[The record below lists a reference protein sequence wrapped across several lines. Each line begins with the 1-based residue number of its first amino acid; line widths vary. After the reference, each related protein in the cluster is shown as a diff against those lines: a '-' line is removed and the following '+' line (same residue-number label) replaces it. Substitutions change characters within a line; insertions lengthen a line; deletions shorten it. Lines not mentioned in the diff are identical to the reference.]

1 MEVEEREGEGALY
14 AVEEEGR
21 FWMWK
26 EVRGE
31 IPGLGL
37 VVRVDIGGSVLRC
50 KRVCSC
56 PYVVVVVM
64 APITGDQSCA
74 LLTKRLSCVMVVAK
88 IPNTQETVGCIANVD
103 QAISATK
110 RNTTNPALQDSTV
123 HYTPLRYVDL
133 TAKVLSH

>member
-1 MEVEEREGEGALY
+1 MLADQLLRGDALLVVVVVEVEEREGEGALY

-37 VVRVDIGGSVLRC
+37 VVRVDMGRFVLMWAWLC
-50 KRVCSC
+50 FFS
-56 PYVVVVVM
+56 YVVVVVV

-74 LLTKRLSCVMVVAK
+74 LPTKRVSSLIIVAK
-88 IPNTQETVGCIANVD
+88 IPNTQETVRCIANVD
-103 QAISATK
+103 QAISAT
-110 RNTTNPALQDSTV
+110 N
-123 HYTPLRYVDL
+123 
-133 TAKVLSH
+133 